1 MTSQKITKYYYH
13 EYVICLVFVLSI
25 SALIALFFIDFT
37 PTNQVKITAFIVATL
52 IYLAVLIYFYVL
64 HSYGQWIIPRTWTNV
79 QKKPKFYFLLLFPI
93 FVILFLYLNL
103 VVYPPL
109 LHTLVLGT
117 PTVVTLEASA
127 VKKHGKKGSVYYSI
141 ETPYDST
148 GMFRINVDEY
158 EHYKNQNLFIK
169 LSVIEGRF
177 GTYIQDIQSIHGE
190 TRANK

>member
-1 MTSQKITKYYYH
+1 MTSQKFTKYYYH

-64 HSYGQWIIPRTWTNV
+64 HRYGQWIIPRTWTNV

>member
-1 MTSQKITKYYYH
+1 M
-13 EYVICLVFVLSI
+13 
-25 SALIALFFIDFT
+25 
-37 PTNQVKITAFIVATL
+37 

-64 HSYGQWIIPRTWTNV
+64 HRYGQWIIPRTWTNV

-93 FVILFLYLNL
+93 FVLLFLYLNL

-141 ETPYDST
+141 NTPYDST
-148 GMFRINVDEY
+148 GMFRINADEY

-177 GTYIQDIQSIHGE
+177 GTYIKKIESIQIVKA
-190 TRANK
+190 TQNK

>member
-1 MTSQKITKYYYH
+1 M
-13 EYVICLVFVLSI
+13 
-25 SALIALFFIDFT
+25 
-37 PTNQVKITAFIVATL
+37 
-52 IYLAVLIYFYVL
+52 
-64 HSYGQWIIPRTWTNV
+64 
-79 QKKPKFYFLLLFPI
+79 
-93 FVILFLYLNL
+93 
-103 VVYPPL
+103 
-109 LHTLVLGT
+109 
-117 PTVVTLEASA
+117 TLEASA